1 MYLKFMTTQCIWGF
15 RTSLW

>member
-1 MYLKFMTTQCIWGF
+1 MTTQCIWGF